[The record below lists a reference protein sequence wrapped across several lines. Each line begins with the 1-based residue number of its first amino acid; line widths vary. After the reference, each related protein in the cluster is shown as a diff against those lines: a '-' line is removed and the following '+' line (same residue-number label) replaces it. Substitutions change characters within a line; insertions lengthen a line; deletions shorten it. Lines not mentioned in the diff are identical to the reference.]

1 MWLKLLSWVYMVDE
15 AEGAFKADGADRT
28 DETDMARMALRMNSL
43 LYFDCLG
50 HKEFNYSICYIVCAY
65 NGLWELC
72 TVTWLDWTGW
82 IIPLRLL

>member
-50 HKEFNYSICYIVCAY
+50 HKELKKNIAY
-65 NGLWELC
+65 NGLWEA
-72 TVTWLDWTGW
+72 
-82 IIPLRLL
+82 

>member
-50 HKEFNYSICYIVCAY
+50 HKELKKI
-65 NGLWELC
+65 
-72 TVTWLDWTGW
+72 
-82 IIPLRLL
+82 